1 MSVEV
6 QVGRPKRATEYHMY
20 SRCRSLR
27 RTDNVNSTALNI
39 VQSKTVHMM
48 ISTE

>member
-1 MSVEV
+1 MLKFKL
-6 QVGRPKRATEYHMY
+6 GRPKRGTEYHMY